1 MGHGLLPGLLL
12 SEANSFE
19 HIFLVHRAIHP
30 PDLLLRHLAVH
41 HARQVARRHGCQGCA
56 EHPEDPEAREGASA
70 MSQGRRGQGQGVV
83 RQIQDLQVP
92 QSDGSRLMAGVLHE
106 QVRQQGDLVITQVE
120 LLKGLEGEEVVE
132 SRQEVRG
139 QVQEP

>member
-1 MGHGLLPGLLL
+1 
-12 SEANSFE
+12 
-19 HIFLVHRAIHP
+19 
-30 PDLLLRHLAVH
+30 
-41 HARQVARRHGCQGCA
+41 
-56 EHPEDPEAREGASA
+56 